1 MQATP
6 LGLVNHYVVL
16 PEALKLSELVRFLEA
31 PQQAKA
37 KIMIFL
43 LTCAHVDYFA
53 RLLPR
58 LPQLS
63 HLRIEA
69 LHGKMLQSL
78 LLYSH
83 VFSRML
89 TYAGMLTYAD
99 VC

>member
-16 PEALKLSELVRFLEA
+16 PEALKLSELVRLLEA
-31 PQQAKA
+31 PSQAKA

-78 LLYSH
+78 KPI
-83 VFSRML
+83 L
-89 TYAGMLTYAD
+89 TYSD
-99 VC
+99 IC